1 MHHQYPVGQ
10 ADELVE
16 IAGDHQH
23 RHVLR
28 GDAFQQLIDI
38 GAGGNVHAARGL
50 IKDQQQRV
58 SLQATR
64 QQHLLL
70 IAAGERTHR
79 AIAIGHFDPQRPVI
93 ALHHRRFAPV
103 LLPQRR
109 LVKHHRVPA
118 HRRIEKQP
126 GNLPVL
132 RQIDQPAGKPGART
146 VAADIAVFQPYPPGA
161 RRSQTVER
169 FGKFGAPG
177 SDQPGEADDL
187 PGADLQVEIDKTFSG
202 QIFYSKDREILRLRA
217 AIARQR
223 QPQLL
228 RVAQRTIAADGRH
241 CAD

>member
-1 MHHQYPVGQ
+1 MIP
-10 ADELVE
+10 
-16 IAGDHQH
+16 
-23 RHVLR
+23 
-28 GDAFQQLIDI
+28 
-38 GAGGNVHAARGL
+38 
-50 IKDQQQRV
+50 
-58 SLQATR
+58 
-64 QQHLLL
+64 
-70 IAAGERTHR
+70 
-79 AIAIGHFDPQRPVI
+79 
-93 ALHHRRFAPV
+93 LHHRRFAPV

-132 RQIDQPAGKPGART
+132 RQIDQPACQPGARA

-169 FGKFGAPG
+169 FGEFSAPG

-187 PGADLQVEIDKTFSG
+187 PGADLQAEIDKTFSG
-202 QIFYSKDREILRLRA
+202 QIFYPKDREILRLST

-228 RVAQRTIAADGRH
+228 RVAQRAIAADRRH
-241 CAD
+241 RADQLIVAVLCGLSAQHHRAIAHYRDVAGDLTDLRQFVRDKHDPDAERL